1 MAVFETESWRAA
13 EGKEKEHDEA
23 LRTWLKWVNEHRELF
38 KEWKSVRYWV
48 KYIAGEETDRHFIS
62 WEYDSLAD
70 FEAYKKRRAGYPG
83 PYAEYKKVDP
93 YYMGV
98 FDHSGLAVEVWKDKE
113 RDLWIEN
120 DSHQSSFY
128 AGSIA
133 TAVEF
138 VSYGC
143 KKLALSAP
151 FEEDMLKIVLPGAR
165 REAEKYN
172 IPIFVEKDLLVT
184 KLFSPD
190 TAKNKTVIL
199 FAYNQKVLDEYF
211 ALKAFKAKKEKEGK
225 LAAAEKE
232 IARKF
237 GKLLSYTDETIK
249 KLLAKQLENQ

>member
-1 MAVFETESWRAA
+1 MAVFEMESWHVA
-13 EGKEKEHDEA
+13 ENKEKEHKEA

-38 KEWKSVRYWV
+38 KEWKSVRYFV
-48 KYIAGEETDRHFIS
+48 KYIAGEESDRHFII

-70 FEAYKKRRAGYPG
+70 FEAYKKRRADYKG
-83 PYAEYKKVDP
+83 PYAEYKKADP
-93 YYMGV
+93 YYQGV
-98 FDHSGLAVEVWKDKE
+98 FDHSGMKIEIWKDIE
-113 RDLWIEN
+113 RDLWIE
-120 DSHQSSFY
+120 DSSHLPSYY

-151 FEEDMLKIVLPGAR
+151 FKEEMLKIALPHAR

-172 IPIFVEKDLLVT
+172 IPMFVEKNLLVT

-190 TAKNKTVIL
+190 AAKNKTVIM
-199 FAYNQKVLDEYF
+199 FAYKQKVLDEYL
-211 ALKAFKAKKEKEGK
+211 ALKAFKAKAEKEGK
-225 LAAAEKE
+225 LAEVEKE

-237 GKLLSYTDETIK
+237 GKLLSYTGETIEK
-249 KLLAKQLENQ
+249 MLAKQLNNH